1 MKKMIFTILIL
12 YFMPVIYAQNWEWKT
27 FTSMQA
33 IRSVAVTDTVMWA
46 ATEGGMVSYN
56 LTTRSTRKWTNTE
69 GLAANDAS
77 AIAAESDSAVWIGF
91 NNGAIQR
98 YDIKT
103 QTFFT
108 INEYLNREIRCLKV
122 SGDSLLIGLDIGLS
136 IYIISKREVK
146 ETYKRLGIAFQV
158 ELAVQDIAIL
168 DNHIWIAAEQGI
180 AIGQLGTVNLL
191 DPANWQNITE
201 TDGLLNKNVVALHV
215 WNNTIFAGTESGLMQ
230 FINDNWVTHLSDRI
244 LDIDDDG
251 SFLFALTSVSIVQY
265 NNNSWGFYANRNQ
278 AGLINFSGDL
288 KIIGSDEG
296 FSFLNAQQQWEPVY
310 INCMQSNRVT
320 TMTVDK
326 NGKLYT
332 GSGSSKSGG
341 EGFSTYANGL
351 WTNYDRNDIDLIN
364 NNDIVSSTVDS
375 DNNVWLGTWG
385 DGILVVRSDSTY
397 LHYDES
403 DGSLSSSDPADP
415 HYPAV
420 TAMAADQQNAMWITI
435 WDSQSNEQLVV
446 ISNEQVTHFGP
457 SDQLF
462 ANDLISIT
470 VDIFNRKWIG
480 SESNGIYVLD
490 DNYTPHD
497 KSDDL
502 IAVVNSTDGLESE
515 FIQSMTADTDGGV
528 YIGTPEGLQYYLND
542 LSDIQYGLFSNN
554 IKALAIDGVG
564 NIWAGTQGGISYFY
578 DGTWYNFSTDNSP
591 LLDNEI
597 LSLAIDQKS
606 GLVYAG
612 TRKGISRIST
622 SFIKPEENPVP
633 LSIFPNPFIPEL
645 HETVQ
650 IDGLISDVSL
660 LIVTPSGY
668 LIKKITTIET
678 INGRRVVWDG
688 TDSAGQPVPGGIYL
702 AVMNNVDGEQQ
713 MGKIALI
720 R

>member
-1 MKKMIFTILIL
+1 
-12 YFMPVIYAQNWEWKT
+12 MPLVYAQKWQWKT

-33 IRSVAVTDTVMWA
+33 IRFVAVTNTVMWA
-46 ATEGGMVSYN
+46 ATEGGMLSYD
-56 LTTRSTRKWTNTE
+56 LTSQSTRKWTNTE
-69 GLAANDAS
+69 GLASNDAS
-77 AIAAESDSAVWIGF
+77 VIAAESDSAVWIGY

-98 YDIKT
+98 LDIKT
-103 QTFFT
+103 QSFFT
-108 INEYLNREIRCLKV
+108 VNEYLNREIRCLKV

-136 IYIISKREVK
+136 LYIISKREVK

-158 ELAVQDIAIL
+158 ELPVQDIAIL
-168 DNHIWIAAEQGI
+168 DNHIWVATEEGI
-180 AIGQLGTVNLL
+180 AIGQLGTENLL

-201 TDGLLNKNVVALHV
+201 TEGLLNKTITALHV

-230 FINDNWVTHLSDRI
+230 FLNDNWVNHLPEGI

-251 SFLFALTSVSIVQY
+251 SHLFALTSASITQY
-265 NNNSWGFYANRNQ
+265 KDNSWNFYTNRNQ
-278 AGLINFSGDL
+278 AGLICFSGQL
-288 KIIGSDEG
+288 KIIGSDNG
-296 FSFLNAQQQWEPVY
+296 LLFLNAQKQWEPVY
-310 INCMQSNRVT
+310 INSMQSNRVT

-341 EGFSTYANGL
+341 EGFSTYAHGL
-351 WTNYDRNDIDLIN
+351 WTNYDRNDIDFIN
-364 NNDIVSSTVDS
+364 NNDIVSSAVDS
-375 DNNVWLGTWG
+375 ENNVWLGTWG

-403 DGSLSSSDPADP
+403 DGTLSSSDPIDP

-420 TAMAADQQNAMWITI
+420 TALAADLQGVMWVTV
-435 WDSQSNEQLVV
+435 WDSQSNEQLVAV
-446 ISNEQVTHFGP
+446 SNDKVTHFGA
-457 SDQLF
+457 SDHLF
-462 ANDLISIT
+462 ANDLICIT

-497 KSDDL
+497 KGDDV
-502 IAVVNSTDGLESE
+502 IAVVNSADGLESE
-515 FIQSMTADTDGGV
+515 NIQSMAADADGGV

-564 NIWAGTQGGISYFY
+564 NVWAGTQGGISYFY
-578 DGTWYNFSTDNSP
+578 DGAWYNFSVDNSP
-591 LLDNEI
+591 LIDNEI
-597 LSLAIDQKS
+597 LSLAIDKES
-606 GLVYAG
+606 GHVYAG

-622 SFIKPEENPVP
+622 SFIQPEEKPVS
-633 LSIFPNPFIPEL
+633 LTIYPNPFIPGQ

-660 LIVTPSGY
+660 IIVTPSGY

-678 INGRRVVWDG
+678 INGRRAFWDG
-688 TDSAGQPVPGGIYL
+688 TDTSGQPVPGGIYL
-702 AVMNNVDGEQQ
+702 AVMSNADGEQQ